1 MDLAGERDDDDDDDD
16 DDGGDT
22 ICVCARANDR

>member
-1 MDLAGERDDDDDDDD
+1 MDLAGERDDDDDDD